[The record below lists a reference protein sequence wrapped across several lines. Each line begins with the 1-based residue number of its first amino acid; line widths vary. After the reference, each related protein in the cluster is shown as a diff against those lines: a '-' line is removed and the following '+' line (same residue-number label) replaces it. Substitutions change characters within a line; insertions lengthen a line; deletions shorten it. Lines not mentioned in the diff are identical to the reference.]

1 MGKYYKLKNRK
12 FFAYQI
18 RLATNL
24 SYRDILPYKKIN
36 KKLQIVGLRWY
47 FKVFIIPIIKA
58 NLFIFI
64 ILMNISYFHF
74 IN

>member
-36 KKLQIVGLRWY
+36 KKLQIVGLR
-47 FKVFIIPIIKA
+47 
-58 NLFIFI
+58 
-64 ILMNISYFHF
+64 
-74 IN
+74 